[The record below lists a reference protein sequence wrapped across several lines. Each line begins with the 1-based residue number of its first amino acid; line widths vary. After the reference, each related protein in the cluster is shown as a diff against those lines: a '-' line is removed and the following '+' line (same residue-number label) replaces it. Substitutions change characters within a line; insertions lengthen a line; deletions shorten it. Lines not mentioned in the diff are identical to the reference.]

1 MSPIEKG
8 RAVRSSEHHNTIY
21 LEDAIIVG
29 HDACGGEQYHLRLKA
44 PRIAVRAVPG
54 SFVHLACTSSLS
66 LRRPLS
72 LLGTNGKEGSIDIL
86 YKVLGDG
93 TRALS
98 QQRVGASLSVLGP
111 IGNGFHVKADTHA
124 LLIGGG
130 VGIPPIVF
138 LAERLLAREDC
149 HFLPVVMMGTEVV
162 FPFAHMSSAQEVT
175 GVPFAQAN
183 QAMTSLERL
192 GIANRLASCQGYE
205 GFFLGHV
212 TDLAKRWLASLP
224 PEIRGQV
231 EIFACGP
238 EPMLRATSA
247 LATRYQCPAH
257 LCLEEHM
264 ACGVGGCAGC
274 TVLLDINA
282 EKQMKR
288 VCVDGPVFPAAAVYP
303 SV

>member
-1 MSPIEKG
+1 M
-8 RAVRSSEHHNTIY
+8 VRSFEHHNTIC
-21 LEDAIIVG
+21 LEEATIV
-29 HDACGGEQYHLRLKA
+29 DNDPCGGEQYRLRLKA
-44 PRIAVRAVPG
+44 PRIAARAVPG
-54 SFVHLACTSSLS
+54 SFVHLACTPSLS

-72 LLGTNGKEGSIDIL
+72 FLGADRKDGMIDIL
-86 YKVLGDG
+86 YKVLGSG
-93 TRALS
+93 TQALS
-98 QQRVGASLSVLGP
+98 QQRIGTLLSALGP
-111 IGNGFHVKADTHA
+111 IGNGFYAKADTRT

-138 LAERLLAREDC
+138 LAERLVARGAC
-149 HFLPVVMMGTEVV
+149 HFPPMVMMGTEVV
-162 FPFAHMSSAQEVT
+162 FPFAHRTSVLEVT
-175 GVPFAQAN
+175 EVAFTKAN
-183 QAMTSLERL
+183 QAMIALEQQ

-212 TDLAKRWLASLP
+212 TDLAEHWLASLP
-224 PEIRGQV
+224 PAAQSQV

-238 EPMLRATSA
+238 EPMLRTTSA

-257 LCLEEHM
+257 LCLEEYM

-303 SV
+303 AV